1 MTPALFVPQINGIQ
15 GAGLEHHLFHTVT
28 WNGTTIG
35 CLIGY
40 VCAML
45 FLYSLAPILFRLS
58 SSPFYNL
65 CQFFSRIFLV
75 YRSLGETDPK
85 PATLLA
91 ILTSD
96 FFGLLIGLRVFG
108 YHPYWLYVSPSHHET
123 VLLVVAVLT
132 LDGARPTVRR
142 VSNRPR
148 RPRCLLLR
156 CATRVTR
163 NQRRCAWQAS

>member
-1 MTPALFVPQINGIQ
+1 VLTKLFAPILQINGIQ

-65 CQFFSRIFLV
+65 CEFLRSGTNSPNVLEELTTFSTLYSYSYFGFL
-75 YRSLGETDPK
+75 RSTDRASRLRLPSF
-85 PATLLA
+85 LA
-91 ILTSD
+91 LRESPYLRSFREVSCESD
-96 FFGLLIGLRVFG
+96 AEL
-108 YHPYWLYVSPSHHET
+108 
-123 VLLVVAVLT
+123 
-132 LDGARPTVRR
+132 
-142 VSNRPR
+142 
-148 RPRCLLLR
+148 
-156 CATRVTR
+156 
-163 NQRRCAWQAS
+163 